1 LSKPLIKEPVK
12 PEPVKVKNDDGT
24 ITLVPVDAIDADIY
38 KERVKK
44 YDKKAERFE
53 GTLRALYNVVWGQT
67 SDLLRNQLQELTD
80 FEKIE
85 DAADVTNLLQE
96 IKKSC
101 HEIENKVNLYD
112 SIDEVQIQFF
122 AYR

>member
-1 LSKPLIKEPVK
+1 MIKEPVK